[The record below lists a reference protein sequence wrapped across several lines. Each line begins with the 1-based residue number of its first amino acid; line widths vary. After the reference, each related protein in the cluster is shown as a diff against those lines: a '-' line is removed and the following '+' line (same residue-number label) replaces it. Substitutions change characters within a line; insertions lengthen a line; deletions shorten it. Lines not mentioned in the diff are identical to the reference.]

1 MPLENER
8 SNAMGNEHSNL
19 CLVWDV
25 EEIRSIGLPDHRQ
38 KVTILV
44 VSTMLALRLIEEN
57 ATKDGESKTPTAE
70 SIICEISYLNTFSTP
85 DLSSHSPRSIATP
98 TSCSLPRW
106 SPSADDRVIRLL
118 EFLPRPTLNRG
129 LSAHSPWH
137 LSAHFPMAWTFPMCN
152 VDAPEI
158 AFSRS
163 LQQRF
168 QLHHLLMFCIV
179 FLLRWDT
186 IRRLPDG
193 SLSLEVTCVFAF

>member
-1 MPLENER
+1 
-8 SNAMGNEHSNL
+8 MGNEHSNL

-25 EEIRSIGLPDHRQ
+25 EEIRAIGLPDHRQ

-44 VSTMLALRLIEEN
+44 VSTMLALRWIEEN
-57 ATKDGESKTPTAE
+57 ATKDRESKTYSDRKSRKL
-70 SIICEISYLNTFSTP
+70 SIPPLVFSTP

-98 TSCSLPRW
+98 TSCLLPRW
-106 SPSADDRVIRLL
+106 SPSADDRVIRLI

-137 LSAHFPMAWTFPMCN
+137 LSAHFPMAWAFPMCN

-168 QLHHLLMFCIV
+168 LFHHPLMCCIV

-186 IRRLPDG
+186 IRRLPMAFCHSK
-193 SLSLEVTCVFAF
+193 SLAFSPSKLFVFMCFI